1 MLWSNYHQFS
11 PTKRMHSTG
20 KLPKTFSSAILCNFI
35 AFEIQSEIAKVALKR
50 ILGLYHAKEC
60 DEVDLDKQIAN
71 LGIGFKIFMTRADF
85 NFLRLHVQVHA
96 VN

>member
-1 MLWSNYHQFS
+1 MLWSNYHQS
-11 PTKRMHSTG
+11 SLTKLMLSTG
-20 KLPKTFSSAILCNFI
+20 KLPKTFLVYSSVILCNFI
-35 AFEIQSEIAKVALKR
+35 ACGINAKVASIR

-71 LGIGFKIFMTRADF
+71 LGIDFKIFMTRVDF
-85 NFLRLHVQVHA
+85 KSRLHVQVHA

>member
-1 MLWSNYHQFS
+1 ML
-11 PTKRMHSTG
+11 STG
-20 KLPKTFSSAILCNFI
+20 KLPKTVQVYSSVILCNFI
-35 AFEIQSEIAKVALKR
+35 ACGIQKWIAKVASIR

-71 LGIGFKIFMTRADF
+71 LGIDFKIIMTRVDF
-85 NFLRLHVQVHA
+85 KSRLHVQVHA

>member
-1 MLWSNYHQFS
+1 ML
-11 PTKRMHSTG
+11 STG
-20 KLPKTFSSAILCNFI
+20 KLPKTFLISSWVFPSAIWCNFI
-35 AFEIQSEIAKVALKR
+35 ALEIAKVALKR

-96 VN
+96 VNWLNRMD